1 MRKCYHLGILVL
13 CLTVSLFSNTLRLKD
28 IHPIA
33 MQMLAFHAEHNTLDE
48 TIVRR
53 TVKLYIDQFDNMHT
67 YLLQSEVKDY
77 LNMSDKRAREIAAH
91 LMERDY
97 TDFEDLNKVIQ
108 NSITRARGIRAKVLL
123 TAQANNF
130 AIDRT
135 QTEPF
140 EHFPK
145 SIAELSSSIQRQV
158 QLWINAESM
167 GPHYALY
174 SPEEKVKAFQIWERR
189 QERHENLYLF
199 VDAKGNKLPIEEEDH
214 YFSESYLKSFSHGL
228 DAHTAYFSRDEV
240 NMLRVSLQKQ
250 FKGVGVVIRESG
262 KGPYIAKVMKG
273 GPAFRSKR
281 IYDGDL
287 LKAIDGDR
295 LDNLEFDQILKKMEG
310 KDMTKVVLT
319 LQKPDA
325 DTEYDVVLRREKI
338 TMDEGRLKVTSEP
351 YGDGIIGIVS
361 YDTFY
366 DNGGGITTDKDLRK
380 AISQLRAQ
388 GELKGLVMDIRNN
401 SGGFLSQAVKVAGIF
416 IPQGIIAIAKYSNG
430 EIHYSRDMD
439 AKLQYDGPLVVLT
452 SKGSASAAEVVAQ
465 AIQDYNA
472 GVIVGDPYTYGKGT
486 MQFQNITDPKAQ
498 HYFKVTVGRYYTVS
512 GRSPQLIGVKAD
524 IVVESQYA
532 PYNIGERFLLYP
544 IPRAELGFS
553 FTDPNNPLRQIS
565 GVDKQQLYSSFF
577 PNQRLKWKA
586 IQPQL
591 QVNSQKRLEK
601 NSDYQAFLNKV
612 DALKNRKKGAGEMLH
627 GMEDLQM
634 AEAVNIVK
642 DMIAIEEIQ
651 NSAPHQTAGKK

>member
-145 SIAELSSSIQRQV
+145 SIAELSGSIQRQV

>member
-1 MRKCYHLGILVL
+1 
-13 CLTVSLFSNTLRLKD
+13 
-28 IHPIA
+28 
-33 MQMLAFHAEHNTLDE
+33 
-48 TIVRR
+48 
-53 TVKLYIDQFDNMHT
+53 
-67 YLLQSEVKDY
+67 
-77 LNMSDKRAREIAAH
+77 
-91 LMERDY
+91 
-97 TDFEDLNKVIQ
+97 
-108 NSITRARGIRAKVLL
+108 
-123 TAQANNF
+123 
-130 AIDRT
+130 
-135 QTEPF
+135 
-140 EHFPK
+140 
-145 SIAELSSSIQRQV
+145 
-158 QLWINAESM
+158 
-167 GPHYALY
+167 
-174 SPEEKVKAFQIWERR
+174 
-189 QERHENLYLF
+189 
-199 VDAKGNKLPIEEEDH
+199 
-214 YFSESYLKSFSHGL
+214 
-228 DAHTAYFSRDEV
+228 
-240 NMLRVSLQKQ
+240 
-250 FKGVGVVIRESG
+250 
-262 KGPYIAKVMKG
+262 
-273 GPAFRSKR
+273 
-281 IYDGDL
+281 
-287 LKAIDGDR
+287 
-295 LDNLEFDQILKKMEG
+295 
-310 KDMTKVVLT
+310 
-319 LQKPDA
+319 
-325 DTEYDVVLRREKI
+325 
-338 TMDEGRLKVTSEP
+338 
-351 YGDGIIGIVS
+351 
-361 YDTFY
+361 
-366 DNGGGITTDKDLRK
+366 
-380 AISQLRAQ
+380 
-388 GELKGLVMDIRNN
+388 
-401 SGGFLSQAVKVAGIF
+401 
-416 IPQGIIAIAKYSNG
+416 
-430 EIHYSRDMD
+430 MD